1 MRTKFIQAIFAL
13 MLAALACNL
22 PVPSEPT
29 PEELAT
35 NTSPPEVTN
44 DAPFCGDNICD
55 GPENADICPADCA
68 SDEAQLPDASPAAAD
83 TEAPATQSAPT
94 AAEREE
100 SFTVTNPT
108 SGAQLF
114 VRIFRPPDWNGE
126 ENSTLV
132 LVPGGTG
139 FSADFIRPP
148 RNTVLELAVEGYTV
162 VVFDPDGRGQ
172 SEGIED
178 QNGFAQQDGLAAIIR
193 SLEGAAGVD
202 TDRIGLSSF
211 SFGVTMAAGALA
223 RHPDLP
229 VRFLMDWEGPANRND
244 TGGCDAD
251 LLGHLT
257 GEVACDDEEFWAER
271 EALTF
276 ISELDVPYPRL
287 QSEKDHVQPDN
298 DHAILMVN
306 AAVGGGVPWVRLN
319 ELVSDQTFDPAAP
332 PKMLPD
338 SVDGRLSELVAVY
351 ALDLF
356 ALP

>member
-1 MRTKFIQAIFAL
+1 MRTRFVQSIVVL
-13 MLAALACNL
+13 MIAALACNL
-22 PVPSEPT
+22 PGTREATS
-29 PEELAT
+29 EELSTVFSSPEAT
-35 NTSPPEVTN
+35 TA
-44 DAPFCGDNICD
+44 APLCGDNICD
-55 GPENADICPADCA
+55 GPENAYICSADCA
-68 SDEAQLPDASPAAAD
+68 SGDSQLPVSSSAPAD
-83 TEAPATQSAPT
+83 TEAPPTDAAPT

-108 SGAQLF
+108 SGSQLL

-126 ENSTLV
+126 GNPTLV

-148 RNTVLELAVEGYTV
+148 RNTVLDLAVEGYTV

-202 TDRIGLSSF
+202 TDRIGLLSF
-211 SFGVTMAAGALA
+211 SFGVTMAAGVLA
-223 RHPDLP
+223 RHPDLS

-257 GEVACDDEEFWAER
+257 GEVACDDEEFWTER

-276 ISELDVPYPRL
+276 ISELNVPYQRL

-319 ELVSDQTFDPAAP
+319 DLAADQTFDLDAP
-332 PKMLPD
+332 PIMLPD

-351 ALDLF
+351 ALYLF